1 VLLIT
6 LMEGG
11 ITTVPGFLAAGVRA
25 GIKRRGLDLMLISCK
40 DGAVPAA
47 GAFTTNKIKG
57 APVILTQRHIRG
69 GKIGAIVANSG
80 ISNVFTGKRGMKNA
94 ERMAELAAQLL
105 NLRKREVAVAST
117 GIIGVQLP
125 ISKIERGI
133 RLAVRELSDTREAS
147 LNAAKAIMTTDTFP
161 KEAAAR
167 VELEDGTAATVAGIA
182 KGAGMIC
189 PRMKCATMLAFI
201 VTDAKITPEAL
212 REAVGQAVD
221 STFNMLNIDGDMS
234 TSDMVIAMANGR
246 AGNRE
251 ITPERMDKNFLSGLE
266 CVMGELAWMIARDGE
281 GATKV
286 VQVHVVNAKT
296 GEEARRA
303 AKTIVGS
310 NLVKAAIF
318 GRDPNWG
325 RVVAA
330 LGYSGVHFDPPKLTL
345 EFESERG
352 RVLLVKGENPP
363 TRRLLMRAKD
373 ILKSREVEI
382 RINLGVG
389 KECATALGCDLT
401 YDYVRINSRYTT

>member
-1 VLLIT
+1 MIT
-6 LMEGG
+6 LIEGG

-25 GIKRRGLDLMLISCK
+25 GIKKRGLDLMLICSK
-40 DGAVPAA
+40 DGPVPAA

-57 APVILTQRHIRG
+57 AAVILSQKHIKG
-69 GKIGAIVANSG
+69 GKIGAIVCNSG
-80 ISNVFTGKRGMKNA
+80 IANVFTGKKGLKDA
-94 ERMAELAAQLL
+94 ERMAELTANLL
-105 NLRKREVAVAST
+105 NLKKKEVVVAST
-117 GIIGVQLP
+117 GIIGVYLP
-125 ISKIERGI
+125 IKKIEKGI
-133 RLAVRELSDTREAS
+133 RLAVKELSDSREAS

-161 KEAAAR
+161 KEAAAKI
-167 VELEDGTAATVAGIA
+167 ELEDGTVITVAGVA

-189 PRMKCATMLAFI
+189 PKMKCATMLSFI
-201 VTDAKITPEAL
+201 VTDVKITPEAL
-212 REAVGQAVD
+212 RIALAQAVD
-221 STFNMLNIDGDMS
+221 DTFNMLNIDGDMS
-234 TSDMVIAMANGR
+234 TSDMVIILANGR

-251 ITPERMDKNFLSGLE
+251 ITPDKIDRNFQSGLE

-286 VQVHVVNAKT
+286 LQVHVINAKT
-296 GEEARRA
+296 VEEAKRA

-310 NLVKAAIF
+310 NLVKSAMF

-325 RVVAA
+325 RVIAA
-330 LGYSGVHFDPPKLTL
+330 LGYSGVSFNPRKLSL

-363 TRRLLMRAKD
+363 TKKLLMRARD
-373 ILKSREVEI
+373 ILRSKEIEI

-389 KECATALGCDLT
+389 KECTTALGCDLT